1 MLQPLYQVDAF
12 ADRPFSGNPAA
23 VCPLMPEAFGGTSG
37 EFPPADY
44 LQSIASEMNLS
55 ETAFTVQTGPAS
67 FVLRWFTPVA
77 EVDLCGHATLAAA
90 HVLFHAGLV
99 APGPAAHFS
108 TRSGMLN
115 VTMLDDGSYR
125 MDFPS
130 EPANEP
136 FPGWAADPDLSH
148 RLIGV
153 PAVAAAMNRM
163 DGLLEV
169 ATPAD
174 VRAAAPNMDAIAALP
189 LRGLIVTAAGGDDAD
204 FTSRF
209 FGPAVGVPEDP
220 VTGSAHCALA
230 PWWFDRLHGTRTTLR
245 GYQASARGGFVSV
258 EMSGDR
264 VVLGGRAV
272 TVLRGELLV

>member
-1 MLQPLYQVDAF
+1 M
-12 ADRPFSGNPAA
+12 
-23 VCPLMPEAFGGTSG
+23 
-37 EFPPADY
+37 
-44 LQSIASEMNLS
+44 QSIASEMNLS
-55 ETAFTVQTGPAS
+55 ETAFTIQTGSAS
-67 FVLRWFTPVA
+67 FELRWFTPVA

-90 HVLFHAGLV
+90 HVLFHAGHV
-99 APGPAAHFS
+99 APGPTARFK
-108 TRSGMLN
+108 TRSGMLE
-115 VTMLDDGSYR
+115 VTMLADGSYR
-125 MDFPS
+125 MDFPA
-130 EPANEP
+130 EPATAP
-136 FPGWAADPDLSH
+136 FPGWNDNPDLSH
-148 RLIGV
+148 ALIGI
-153 PAVAAAMNRM
+153 PALAAAANRM

-174 VRAAAPNMDAIAALP
+174 VLAATPDMDAIAALP

-230 PWWFDRLHGTRTTLR
+230 PWWFGRLKGTAATLR

-258 EMSGDR
+258 EMNGDR

-272 TVLRGELLV
+272 TVFRGELLV